1 MQSRNA
7 SVKRLMRVRTAQC
20 MQCLAVCAC
29 KTHRF
34 LLVSVHASSARD
46 DVFASPCDASRLP
59 RWLVWCC
66 VLSARQ
72 EMTRSQDL
80 SFLGPQ
86 KRRIRSLR
94 NEHSACASSSLW
106 SRDSGQQKSAALTIY
121 KALMPDLSS
130 LLGIV
135 GGAVLA
141 IYLVR
146 YYREHYTRTGWLRS
160 GQEASHR
167 LHRA

>member
-1 MQSRNA
+1 M
-7 SVKRLMRVRTAQC
+7 
-20 MQCLAVCAC
+20 
-29 KTHRF
+29 
-34 LLVSVHASSARD
+34 
-46 DVFASPCDASRLP
+46 
-59 RWLVWCC
+59 
-66 VLSARQ
+66 LSARQ

-86 KRRIRSLR
+86 KRRICSLGTNTAR
-94 NEHSACASSSLW
+94 ARPLVAQ
-106 SRDSGQQKSAALTIY
+106 RITGQRESAALRAD

-141 IYLVR
+141 VYLVR
-146 YYREHYTRTGWLRS
+146 YYREHYTRSGWLRS

>member
-1 MQSRNA
+1 M
-7 SVKRLMRVRTAQC
+7 KR
-20 MQCLAVCAC
+20 
-29 KTHRF
+29 
-34 LLVSVHASSARD
+34 
-46 DVFASPCDASRLP
+46 DVYATLCDASRLP
-59 RWLVWCC
+59 RWLVWCY

-94 NEHSACASSSLW
+94 NKHSACAVPCGAENH
-106 SRDSGQQKSAALTIY
+106 RAANPQPLRAD

-146 YYREHYTRTGWLRS
+146 YYREHYTRAGWLRS

>member
-1 MQSRNA
+1 MKS
-7 SVKRLMRVRTAQC
+7 L
-20 MQCLAVCAC
+20 
-29 KTHRF
+29 HRF
-34 LLVSVHASSARD
+34 FSSVSHLEKKPIDVLSLL
-46 DVFASPCDASRLP
+46 CDASRLP
-59 RWLVWCC
+59 RWLVRYY

-80 SFLGPQ
+80 SFLGRKSRSGRSGTNTARAHRHLCGAENHRAANPQ
-86 KRRIRSLR
+86 PLR
-94 NEHSACASSSLW
+94 A
-106 SRDSGQQKSAALTIY
+106 D

-146 YYREHYTRTGWLRS
+146 YYREHYTRAGWLRS

>member
-1 MQSRNA
+1 VRRVAAA
-7 SVKRLMRVRTAQC
+7 SMAGMVIRALRPAG
-20 MQCLAVCAC
+20 
-29 KTHRF
+29 
-34 LLVSVHASSARD
+34 D
-46 DVFASPCDASRLP
+46 DKEP
-59 RWLVWCC
+59 
-66 VLSARQ
+66 
-72 EMTRSQDL
+72 RSQL
-80 SFLGPQ
+80 FWGRKNATFVRSGTNTARAPSRCGAENHRAANPQ
-86 KRRIRSLR
+86 PLR
-94 NEHSACASSSLW
+94 A
-106 SRDSGQQKSAALTIY
+106 D

-146 YYREHYTRTGWLRS
+146 YYREHYTRAGWLRS

>member
-1 MQSRNA
+1 MQSRNG
-7 SVKRLMRVRTAQC
+7 SDSDL
-20 MQCLAVCAC
+20 CAC
-29 KTHRF
+29 VPRNVCSAWLLWLAKTHRF
-34 LLVSVHASSARD
+34 LLVSVHASSAKD
-46 DVFASPCDASRLP
+46 DVFASLCDASRLP
-59 RWLVWCC
+59 RWLVWCYRA
-66 VLSARQ
+66 LRPAGDDK
-72 EMTRSQDL
+72 EQDL

-86 KRRIRSLR
+86 KTPQSFAPEQIQRVRRP
-94 NEHSACASSSLW
+94 LW
-106 SRDSGQQKSAALTIY
+106 RRESPGSKSAALTSRQP
-121 KALMPDLSS
+121 LMPDLSS